1 MVVVSQKNEF
11 LSLICP
17 SLLVSTP
24 GSWSRYQGW
33 RHIWGSQSP
42 APPALSGGGS
52 PAGPDPGPPSSLRAS
67 MSQNLV
73 ILLSPN
79 AVRKIFMASFNL
91 NRWYLPMEPEPFKEM
106 LWIIRLSNNND
117 PHSFWVW
124 PEHCRPSCETDQGTS
139 VNMFKYWPHH
149 ISAAELRSVWP
160 LTSALMCCV
169 LASGQHMWN
178 DMKSILL
185 IVKPKS

>member
-73 ILLSPN
+73 IVLSPN
-79 AVRKIFMASFNL
+79 AVRNIFMASFNL

-106 LWIIRLSNNND
+106 LWIIRLRDELKKKHVIFSDIVTKGGRGSEWNHTFRSCQNSD
-117 PHSFWVW
+117 KMVRWGGVEISLSPFPRLLLAVFWW
-124 PEHCRPSCETDQGTS
+124 QKWH
-139 VNMFKYWPHH
+139 
-149 ISAAELRSVWP
+149 
-160 LTSALMCCV
+160 
-169 LASGQHMWN
+169 
-178 DMKSILL
+178 
-185 IVKPKS
+185 